1 MSETE
6 KWTERLKPGF
16 EYNIKYSNMSKEQAL
31 DIVETVFS
39 YVIDD
44 IKSEEEY
51 SNLESMLE
59 RALDKY
65 RNVAEA
71 VK

>member
-6 KWTERLKPGF
+6 KWTERLKSGF
-16 EYNIKYSNMSKEQAL
+16 EYNMEYSNMSKEQAL

-44 IKSEEEY
+44 VKSEEEY